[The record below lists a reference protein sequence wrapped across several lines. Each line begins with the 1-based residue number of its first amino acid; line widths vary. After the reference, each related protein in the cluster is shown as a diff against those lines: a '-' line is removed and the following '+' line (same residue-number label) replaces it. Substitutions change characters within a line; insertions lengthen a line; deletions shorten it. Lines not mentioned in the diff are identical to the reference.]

1 MIQIIAALIITWSL
15 AFASGIHA
23 AERSQALKGSRPNII
38 LIMTDDQGLGDM
50 SLSGNT
56 LVNTPHMDAFYAN
69 STRLT
74 DFHVSPSCA
83 PTRSVIMTGKHEFM
97 HGVTHTKYARNRIP
111 AGLGTIAHEMKRA
124 QYQTAIFGKWHL
136 GIEEGRRPEDN
147 GFDETFVVPGGGH
160 GMFNMNP
167 VMIHNGEL
175 VKCKGFST
183 EVIMGQTLS
192 WIKSAKDKQ
201 DPFFIYLPTP
211 GTAWS
216 LQRKYPGGVEDKVV
230 GPGIQS

>member
-1 MIQIIAALIITWSL
+1 MTNKLSTIYLILVTAMTTVIGANAKS
-15 AFASGIHA
+15 
-23 AERSQALKGSRPNII
+23 LKGSRPNII

-50 SLSGNT
+50 SLSGNP
-56 LVNTPHMDAFYAN
+56 LVKTPHMDAFYAN

-97 HGVTHTKYARNRIP
+97 HGVTHTKYNRNRIP
-111 AGLGTIAHEMKRA
+111 KGLGTIAHEMKRA

-147 GFDETFVVPGGGH
+147 GFDETFVLPHGGH
-160 GMFNMNP
+160 GMYNMNP
-167 VMIHNGEL
+167 VLLHNGEL

-183 EVIMGQTLS
+183 EVIMG
-192 WIKSAKDKQ
+192 
-201 DPFFIYLPTP
+201 
-211 GTAWS
+211 
-216 LQRKYPGGVEDKVV
+216 
-230 GPGIQS
+230 